1 MTTTPES
8 QARPDPP
15 ATPARPPAPP
25 GVPGAGGS
33 GGRHARGRGRRGA
46 GGPGPPP
53 DVREERPGGR
63 LRTFFRARWLGT
75 IPGRIRAYA
84 ALGLVAVSVLLVVLS
99 VAIGNARDG
108 VQTIG
113 HDAGPQVVATGSL
126 YFALSDMDAQVANV
140 LLIGRERGLGIG
152 YDEALRRY
160 EARRVDAG
168 NAAVQAAQLAGDNVH
183 MQRTV
188 REVIDGLGRYERLV
202 GEAMLLDRQADHAA
216 GEVPQQVVDTY
227 RQATDL
233 MKMELLPKAYN
244 LTLDSGATVRQAYE
258 SKRTAIE
265 SGRTWVAFTGALLLA
280 VLVVTQ
286 VYLAG
291 RFRRLVNPA
300 LALATVVAFVLVA
313 VSVGLLSAQAGHLR
327 KAKED
332 GFDSILA
339 LSRARAI
346 SHSAFADESR
356 YLLDP
361 GRADTYE
368 QTYLDKSL
376 AVLFVDPKGK
386 PVTLET
392 YYARLPEV
400 LGTYDP
406 ARDRGVFL
414 GLFGEEADGIG
425 PGLET
430 AAFAE
435 TLGAYRR
442 VIDNDRRIREL
453 VAKDDRAA
461 AITLRMGRTTGAIKD
476 FDDYDRA
483 LVRLT
488 DTHHAAFGTAIRDAD
503 GALGGWNAVPLG
515 AAAVIAVLILAGVR
529 PRLAEFR

>member
-1 MTTTPES
+1 MTTKPES
-8 QARPDPP
+8 QTRPDAATAP
-15 ATPARPPAPP
+15 ATPPTSPT
-25 GVPGAGGS
+25 
-33 GGRHARGRGRRGA
+33 GRQAARGRDREIA
-46 GGPGPPP
+46 GEPP
-53 DVREERPGGR
+53 DLRRPMGIAAR
-63 LRTFFRARWLGT
+63 VETFLRAQWLGT

-84 ALGLVAVSVLLVVLS
+84 AVALVGVAALLAVLS

-113 HDAGPQVVATGSL
+113 HDAGPRVVATGSL

-140 LLIGRERGLGIG
+140 LLIGRQHDLGIG
-152 YDEALRRY
+152 HDEALRRY
-160 EARRVDAG
+160 EVRRVEAG
-168 NAAVQAAQLAGDNVH
+168 QAAVQAAQLAGDNVN

-188 REVIDGLGRYERLV
+188 REVLDGLGRYERLV
-202 GEAMLLDRQADHAA
+202 GEAMLLDRQANHAA
-216 GEVPQQVVDTY
+216 GQLPQQVIDTY
-227 RQATDL
+227 RRATDL

-244 LTLDSGATVRQAYE
+244 LTLDSGATVRQSYE

-265 SGRTWVAFTGALLLA
+265 SGRTWVVVTGALLLA
-280 VLVVTQ
+280 ALLVLQ
-286 VYLAG
+286 VYVAG

-313 VSVGLLSAQAGHLR
+313 ASTGLLSAQAGHLR

-376 AVLFVDPKGK
+376 AVLFVDPQGK
-386 PVTLET
+386 PVNLET

-400 LGTYDP
+400 LRGFDP
-406 ARDRGVFL
+406 ARDRGAFL
-414 GLFGEEADGIG
+414 GFFGDEANRAR

-430 AAFAE
+430 SALND
-435 TLGAYRR
+435 TLRAYQKVIENDQTMRR
-442 VIDNDRRIREL
+442 L
-453 VAKDDRAA
+453 ATGDDRNA
-461 AITLRMGRTTGAIKD
+461 AITLRMGRDSGAIKD

-483 LVRLT
+483 LVRLS
-488 DTHHAAFGTAIRDAD
+488 AAHRDAFDQAIKD
-503 GALGGWNAVPLG
+503 GDGGLGGWNLIPVG
-515 AAAVIAVLILAGVR
+515 AAVVIAGLILVGVR

>member
-1 MTTTPES
+1 MTTKPES
-8 QARPDPP
+8 QTRPEAATAPATAP
-15 ATPARPPAPP
+15 ATPPTAPTGRRP
-25 GVPGAGGS
+25 
-33 GGRHARGRGRRGA
+33 ARGRGRET
-46 GGPGPPP
+46 GGEPP
-53 DVREERPGGR
+53 DLRRPAGIAAR
-63 LRTFFRARWLGT
+63 LETFLSAQWLGT
-75 IPGRIRAYA
+75 IPGQIRAYA
-84 ALGLVAVSVLLVVLS
+84 AVALAGVAVLLAVLS

-140 LLIGRERGLGIG
+140 LLIGRQHDLGIG
-152 YDEALRRY
+152 HDEALRQY
-160 EARRVDAG
+160 ELRRVEAG
-168 NAAVQAAQLAGDNVH
+168 QAAVQAAQLAGDNVN

-188 REVIDGLGRYERLV
+188 REVLDGLGRYERLV
-202 GEAMLLDRQADHAA
+202 GEAMLLDRQANHAA
-216 GEVPQQVVDTY
+216 GQLPQQVIDTY
-227 RQATDL
+227 RRATDL

-244 LTLDSGATVRQAYE
+244 LTMESGATVRQSYE

-265 SGRTWVAFTGALLLA
+265 SGRTWVVVTGALLLA
-280 VLVVTQ
+280 ALLVLQ

-313 VSVGLLSAQAGHLR
+313 VSTGLLSGQAGHLR

-386 PVTLET
+386 PVNLET

-400 LGTYDP
+400 LRGFDP
-406 ARDRGVFL
+406 VRDRGAFL
-414 GLFGEEADGIG
+414 GFFGDEANRAR
-425 PGLET
+425 PGQET
-430 AAFAE
+430 AALND
-435 TLGAYRR
+435 TLRAYQKVIENDQRMRR
-442 VIDNDRRIREL
+442 LATGNDRN
-453 VAKDDRAA
+453 A
-461 AITLRMGRTTGAIKD
+461 AITLRMGRDSGAIKD

-483 LVRLT
+483 LERLSAAHR
-488 DTHHAAFGTAIRDAD
+488 DAFGQAIKD
-503 GALGGWNAVPLG
+503 GDGGLGGWNLIPVGTAV
-515 AAAVIAVLILAGVR
+515 VIAGLILAGVR

>member
-1 MTTTPES
+1 MTTKSESETRPE
-8 QARPDPP
+8 AATAP
-15 ATPARPPAPP
+15 ATPPTAPT
-25 GVPGAGGS
+25 
-33 GGRHARGRGRRGA
+33 GRHAARRF
-46 GGPGPPP
+46 PGDLP
-53 DVREERPGGR
+53 DLRRPSGIAAR
-63 LRTFFRARWLGT
+63 LRTFLRARWLGT

-84 ALGLVAVSVLLVVLS
+84 ALALAGVAVLLAVLS
-99 VAIGNARDG
+99 VAIGSARDG

-113 HDAGPQVVATGSL
+113 HDAGPRVVATGSL

-140 LLIGRERGLGIG
+140 LLIGRQHDLGIG

-160 EARRVDAG
+160 EVRRVEAG
-168 NAAVQAAQLAGDNVH
+168 QAAVQAAQLAGDNVH

-188 REVIDGLGRYERLV
+188 REVLDGIGRYERLV
-202 GEAMLLDRQADHAA
+202 GEAMVLDRQANHAA
-216 GEVPQQVVDTY
+216 GKLPQQVIDTY
-227 RQATDL
+227 RRATDL
-233 MKMELLPKAYN
+233 MKSELLPKAYN
-244 LTLDSGATVRQAYE
+244 LTLDSGATVRQSYE

-265 SGRTWVAFTGALLLA
+265 SGRTWVAITGALLLA
-280 VLVVTQ
+280 ALVVLQ

-300 LALATVVAFVLVA
+300 LALATAVAFVLVA

-332 GFDSILA
+332 GFDSVLA

-376 AVLFVDPKGK
+376 AVLFVDPKDR
-386 PVTLET
+386 PVNLET

-400 LGTYDP
+400 LRAFDP
-406 ARDRGVFL
+406 GRDRGAFL
-414 GLFGEEADGIG
+414 GFFGNEADRVR
-425 PGLET
+425 PGQET
-430 AAFAE
+430 AALND
-435 TLGAYRR
+435 TLRAYQKIIENDQKMRR
-442 VIDNDRRIREL
+442 LATGGDRNG
-453 VAKDDRAA
+453 
-461 AITLRMGRTTGAIKD
+461 AITLRMGRESGAIKD

-483 LVRLT
+483 LVRLAEA
-488 DTHHAAFGTAIRDAD
+488 HRAAFDQAIRDGD
-503 GALGGWNAVPLG
+503 GGLGGWNVIPVG
-515 AAAVIAVLILAGVR
+515 AAVVIAGLVLAGVR